1 MKEAVITTIGYPF
14 SYQQGQIYKWL
25 IQFPEGRY
33 IKFVFTNVSLGKTQ
47 QVRFVTLGEDIILVE
62 KNMDGSYIKFSL
74 RIGLWATKN
83 KLKC

>member
-25 IQFPEGRY
+25 IQFSEGRY

-74 RIGLWATKN
+74 RIGLRATKN